1 MNSDEERSDDYWE
14 GVLHALR
21 MVDSFLKWS
30 KRNEAR
36 AKPLEQ
42 FVHDGLI
49 AAAKRC
55 ASCLSKKLGV
65 VFADEDDTIEE
76 STDPSGP
83 DIELVTEG
91 DDSEAEISLVT
102 ESELESSIVDR
113 DEIEPMTIDSMDSS
127 SGSITDEL
135 EVEGETRDF
144 TSDFDL
150 VEPSPLVV
158 ESPDEPSDASTSP
171 SEEFSEPVETPA
183 EKEPAFTWRE
193 YEEELTPDYE
203 EPIKEPE
210 PTPDIPTLAP
220 APPEPPKSWS
230 SVDDPSEVRDT
241 PESVSDEL
249 GEDDLSDAPKPVETP
264 PPPPPPPEAEES
276 DEERRRRARRL
287 FFGA

>member
-42 FVHDGLI
+42 FIHDGLI

-55 ASCLSKKLGV
+55 QSCLSKKLGV
-65 VFADEDDTIEE
+65 AFSDEDETTEE
-76 STDPSGP
+76 VIDQGP

-102 ESELESSIVDR
+102 ESELESSIEER
-113 DEIEPMTIDSMDSS
+113 EEIEPMTIDSMDSS
-127 SGSITDEL
+127 SGSINDEL
-135 EVEGETRDF
+135 KVDGETRDF

-150 VEPSPLVV
+150 VEPSPLIV
-158 ESPDEPSDASTSP
+158 ESSDEHSESPP
-171 SEEFSEPVETPA
+171 SEEFDEPIETST

-193 YEEELTPDYE
+193 YEEELTPDDDLPVKE
-203 EPIKEPE
+203 SEPA
-210 PTPDIPTLAP
+210 PDIPTLAP
-220 APPEPPKSWS
+220 APPEPPASWS
-230 SVDDPSEVRDT
+230 SVDEPSVVPDT
-241 PESVSDEL
+241 PESDSDDSDENK
-249 GEDDLSDAPKPVETP
+249 LSDDPKPLETP
-264 PPPPPPPEAEES
+264 PPPPPPPEPEES